1 MRTKDDVKEKL
12 ILEKALSMISKIGLS
27 GLKMS
32 LLAKEVGVATGTIYI
47 YFKDKKDLIDNLYVY
62 LVKKETELSFE
73 NLPQD
78 VPFEER
84 FKAALS
90 NYMSRVA
97 THPEVQIFFEQYARS
112 PYNEGDNDMI
122 IAEED
127 QALKPLYELIETGQA
142 EGYLKKS
149 STTLI
154 LIMLCGAVGELSVQL
169 HTLSGKEI
177 EECIDMMWDAI
188 AIH

>member
-47 YFKDKKDLIDNLYVY
+47 YFKDKKDLIDNLC
-62 LVKKETELSFE
+62 LFGQKETELSFE

-112 PYNEGDNDMI
+112 PYNEGDNDTI

-127 QALKPLYELIETGQA
+127 KALKPLYELIETGQK

-169 HTLSGKEI
+169 HTLRQRDRG
-177 EECIDMMWDAI
+177 M
-188 AIH
+188 H

>member
-1 MRTKDDVKEKL
+1 MRTKDELKEKM

-47 YFKDKKDLIDNLYVY
+47 YFKDKKDLINNLYVY

-73 NLPQD
+73 NLPKD
-78 VPFEER
+78 VPFKDR
-84 FKAALS
+84 FKAALR
-90 NYMSRVA
+90 NYINRVA
-97 THPEVQIFFEQYARS
+97 THPEVQVFFEQYARS
-112 PYNEGDNDMI
+112 PYNEGDNEAI

-127 QALKPLYELIETGQA
+127 KALKPLYELIETGQNEA
-142 EGYLKKS
+142 LIKNFS
-149 STTLI
+149 SHLI
-154 LIMLCGAVGELSVQL
+154 IMMLCGAVGELSCQVHNL
-169 HTLSGKEI
+169 KD
-177 EECIDMMWDAI
+177 EEVTVCIDMMWDAI

>member
-1 MRTKDDVKEKL
+1 MRTKDDLKEKM
-12 ILEKALSMISKIGLS
+12 ILEKALTMISKIGLS
-27 GLKMS
+27 GFKMS

-47 YFKDKKDLIDNLYVY
+47 YFKDKKDLINNLYVY

-78 VPFEER
+78 VSFRDR
-84 FKAALS
+84 FKSALR
-90 NYMSRVA
+90 NYINRVA
-97 THPEVQIFFEQYARS
+97 THPEVQVFFEQYARS
-112 PYNEGDNDMI
+112 PYNEGDNEAI

-127 QALKPLYELIETGQA
+127 KALKPLYELIEAGQA
-142 EGYLKKS
+142 EGLLKKS

-154 LIMLCGAVGELSVQL
+154 IIMLCGAVGELSEQVQ
-169 HTLSGKEI
+169 TLSTSEI
-177 EECIDMMWDAI
+177 EDCIDMMWDAI